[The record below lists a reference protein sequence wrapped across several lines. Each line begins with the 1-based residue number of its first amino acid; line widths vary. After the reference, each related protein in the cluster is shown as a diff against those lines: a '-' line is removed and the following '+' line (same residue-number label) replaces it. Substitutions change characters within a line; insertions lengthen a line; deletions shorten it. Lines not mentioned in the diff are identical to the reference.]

1 MKRNKMSRRVGRGRP
16 ARDDLERERE
26 LDANEEGEQRQ
37 RNDVEPPV
45 PDVFQLTPYGKTLNL
60 NEEKDTKLFKSASDP
75 FEVTFNGEAK
85 HATSFID
92 KIRNRT
98 NHIQCTDIFTV
109 TNENGERISIF
120 DKWQSLELRRVKE
133 EATQRWQVNDWKKQA
148 SYITGKV
155 IMESLGEEFRARVIQ
170 HNEDYQI
177 EAHGTKQNDGPLLL
191 KVILDLVYIQTDMEG
206 FTIRETLSKIHLKD
220 YKYDLIEVHRKVMD
234 LIAQLRSTPD
244 EISDNATKLHLVNI
258 YKTAKSDKF
267 CDFIEQLQNFGRLPK
282 PNELIKLAEKKY
294 QQLLDDGLWLAPSKQ
309 EQLLAFKVENEKLK
323 KENKSL
329 KKSKKRK
336 SKENPSRNSSKKQRR
351 GARNDEW
358 LTIAPKK
365 HEKTTIERDGKTWN
379 WCKFHNKWVIAKSAK
394 FGEHSSETCLLNPK
408 NQKKERKLKVVAN
421 MATEGGSQSSSS
433 ESDGSES
440 GETEGSSSE

>member
-1 MKRNKMSRRVGRGRP
+1 MSRRVGRGRP
-16 ARDDLERERE
+16 ARNDGDREGEVERGEEEREAQRDE
-26 LDANEEGEQRQ
+26 NEGE
-37 RNDVEPPV
+37 PPIL
-45 PDVFQLTPYGKTLNL
+45 DTFQLTPYGKTLNL
-60 NEEKDTKLFKSASDP
+60 NDEKDTKLFKSASDA
-75 FEVTFNGEAK
+75 FETTFGGEAK

-92 KIRNRT
+92 KIRNRS
-98 NHIQCTDIFTV
+98 NHIQCTDIFMV
-109 TNENGERISIF
+109 TNDEGERISIF
-120 DKWQSLELRRVKE
+120 DKWQSIELPKVRE
-133 EATQRWQVNDWKKQA
+133 EAMERWQVNDWKKQA

-170 HNEDYQI
+170 HNNDYQI

-206 FTIRETLSKIHLKD
+206 FTIRETLSKMNLKD
-220 YKYDLIEVHRKVMD
+220 YKYDLIEVHKKVMD

-267 CDFIEQLQNFGRLPK
+267 CDFIEQLQNFGRLPR

-294 QQLLDDGLWLAPSKQ
+294 QQLVDDGLWLAPSKQ

-336 SKENPSRNSSKKQRR
+336 SREPSKKSNNKKPRRGSRN
-351 GARNDEW
+351 DDW
-358 LTIAPKK
+358 ITIAPKK

-394 FGEHSSETCLLNPK
+394 FGEHNSDTCLLNPK
-408 NQKKERKLKVVAN
+408 NQTKEKKLKVVAN
-421 MATEGGSQSSSS
+421 FAGEEKSDQSESESDSSTSNGTESSSS
-433 ESDGSES
+433 E
-440 GETEGSSSE
+440 